1 MCSVKTGPQ
10 VSEAAGLLKLSC
22 CCSVAMS
29 CLTLGDS
36 IDCSTPGFPVLHH
49 LLEFAQTQVHGVDDA
64 DNLIFCHPLFLPS
77 IFPSLRVF
85 SNVAGIRPQSLWVCQ
100 GENHGSAITVT
111 FLFFSNSIRIT
122 FKIPSWEQLQLGG
135 RSGECHRGWDR
146 SQDLP
151 S

>member
-1 MCSVKTGPQ
+1 MKTGPQ

-77 IFPSLRVF
+77 IFRPHLMHVHPASAAAAPAAMNSL
-85 SNVAGIRPQSLWVCQ
+85 LVC
-100 GENHGSAITVT
+100 IIV
-111 FLFFSNSIRIT
+111 NSY
-122 FKIPSWEQLQLGG
+122 
-135 RSGECHRGWDR
+135 
-146 SQDLP
+146 
-151 S
+151 